1 MATKYKKIK
10 MRFYQGGTVVWV
22 GVKKGD
28 IVKKGQGLA
37 KLDDKLDKI
46 DLDIDLAN
54 YRRARAEFEDVAR
67 KLPSPQNEEE
77 KGVKE
82 IAQAKLDVAVKKVE
96 KQKYMMDKLTLVS
109 PVNGEIVG
117 DSDLVAGMNI
127 TPSGFPMTIK
137 IIEEKLDKK
146 AES

>member
-1 MATKYKKIK
+1 M
-10 MRFYQGGTVVWV
+10 WV

-96 KQKYMMDKLTLVS
+96 KQKYMMDKLTLGS
-109 PVNGEIVG
+109 PVNGEIVD

>member
-109 PVNGEIVG
+109 PVNGEIVD

>member
-1 MATKYKKIK
+1 

-109 PVNGEIVG
+109 PVNGEIVD

>member
-1 MATKYKKIK
+1 M
-10 MRFYQGGTVVWV
+10 WV

-109 PVNGEIVG
+109 PVNGEIVD

>member
-1 MATKYKKIK
+1 
-10 MRFYQGGTVVWV
+10 VWV

-109 PVNGEIVG
+109 PVNGEIVD